1 MDVVVESTFN
11 YTLLDHYNKNKN
23 KLLCNWRYHVTCTRV
38 LTSVHQLAGK
48 VAEAAAEPIVASI
61 LADTRRL

>member
-1 MDVVVESTFN
+1 MDAVVENTFN

-23 KLLCNWRYHVTCTRV
+23 KLLCRRYHVTCTRV

-48 VAEAAAEPIVASI
+48 MAEAAAEPIVASI
-61 LADTRRL
+61 LADNRRL